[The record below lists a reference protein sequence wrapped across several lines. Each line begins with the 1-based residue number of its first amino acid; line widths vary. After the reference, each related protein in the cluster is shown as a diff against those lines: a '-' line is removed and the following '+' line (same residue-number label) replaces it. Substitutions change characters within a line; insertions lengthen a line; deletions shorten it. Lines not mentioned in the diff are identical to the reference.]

1 MTSLSELRNKIFE
14 QIPPEVHFTP
24 EDVSVI
30 GKHKEMLLSW
40 EPEIISRHYDM
51 LYAHPPTRQIFREGE
66 REKLE
71 GLLSSWWRR
80 LINGPI
86 DDDFWNWMTYV
97 GLAHVLR
104 KVKNP
109 MMIAAWGHIAN
120 NVVLGI
126 HQKEEA
132 GRLRPEDAKALTIAF
147 VKLGKIFTSLVAESY
162 LTGLAEATGTNLALL
177 ETLASQEVGPI
188 MERLRGELKAH

>member
-1 MTSLSELRNKIFE
+1 MTTLSELRAKIFD

-24 EDVSVI
+24 GDIAVI
-30 GKHKEMLLSW
+30 GNHKEMLLSW
-40 EPEIISRHYDM
+40 EAELIKKHYDM
-51 LYAHPPTRQIFREGE
+51 LYAHPPTRQIFHEGE
-66 REKLE
+66 RDKLE

-86 DDDFWNWMTYV
+86 DNDFWNWMTYV
-97 GLAHVLR
+97 GLSHVLR

-109 MMIAAWGHIAN
+109 MMIAAWGNIAN
-120 NVVLGI
+120 NVVLGL
-126 HQKEEA
+126 HREEEN
-132 GRLRPEDAKALTIAF
+132 GKLRSEDAKALTIAF

-188 MERLRGELKAH
+188 MEQLRGELKAH

>member
-1 MTSLSELRNKIFE
+1 MTSLNELREKIFE
-14 QIPPEVHFTP
+14 QIPPEVHFTS
-24 EDVSVI
+24 EDI
-30 GKHKEMLLSW
+30 AAITRHKKMLLSW
-40 EPEIISRHYDM
+40 EDDLIKKHYDM
-51 LYAHPPTRQIFREGE
+51 LYAHPPTMRIFRDGE

-71 GLLSSWWRR
+71 RLLSAWWRHVVD
-80 LINGPI
+80 GPI
-86 DDDFWNWMTYV
+86 DNNFWNWMTYV

-120 NVVLGI
+120 NVISGI
-126 HQKEEA
+126 QKETEEGSISAQEA
-132 GRLRPEDAKALTIAF
+132 KVLTIAF

-162 LTGLAEATGTNLALL
+162 LTGLAEATGTNLPLL

-188 MERLRGELKAH
+188 MEKLRVELKH